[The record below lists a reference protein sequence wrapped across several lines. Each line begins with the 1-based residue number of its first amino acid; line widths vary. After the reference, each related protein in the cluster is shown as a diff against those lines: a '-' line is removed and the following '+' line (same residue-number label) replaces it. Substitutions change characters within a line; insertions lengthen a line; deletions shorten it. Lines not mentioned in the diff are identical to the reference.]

1 MPLMNRNGAAALK
14 RGLRLKR
21 EYGEAYPKGTETVAA
36 PATVSGEWACIM
48 PLAISREG
56 AGQQRPA
63 SQETCHFIG
72 QPQRTG
78 CSDGSEKV
86 YGPPQ
91 GVAFLHSIRRLGV
104 GFRSALQ
111 RPPLS
116 RGLSAP
122 SICMSC
128 NGHGASMQVRG
139 LRYGP
144 AGIDPLIDGVSF
156 QLDPGDRLAIVGP
169 NGAGK
174 TTLLRCLYRA
184 LKPGQGSVLLD
195 GYDIWSLDPRDL
207 ARRVAVVLQ
216 EMPADF
222 SFTVEDIVTMGRIP
236 WRRSGWLP
244 AIGQRSACAASE
256 KAAVWH
262 AMEHLNVVNLAKRGF
277 ATLSGG
283 EKQRVLVARALAQD
297 PQVLI
302 LDEPSNHLDIRNQL
316 EILDLLR
323 GLGITVI
330 TTLHDINLAAGFA
343 TRALLLHGGRAIA
356 EGLPEDV
363 LTEANLSATFSV
375 KAHIHATGN
384 GSAPNFS
391 FALRA

>member
-14 RGLRLKR
+14 PGLRLKR

-48 PLAISREG
+48 PLATSREG

-63 SQETCHFIG
+63 SQETCHFKG

-78 CSDGSEKV
+78 CSDGREKV
-86 YGPPQ
+86 FRPPQ
-91 GVAFLHSIRRLGV
+91 GVAFFRYIMRLSAGLTLDSRRD
-104 GFRSALQ
+104 ALNF
-111 RPPLS
+111 
-116 RGLSAP
+116 GLLAP

-128 NGHGASMQVRG
+128 SGHGASLEVRG
-139 LRYGP
+139 LGYSPG
-144 AGIDPLIDGVSF
+144 GIEPLIDGIGF
-156 QLDPGDRLAIVGP
+156 RLDPGDRLAIVGP

-184 LKPGQGSVLLD
+184 LKPGRGSVLLD
-195 GYDIWSLDPRDL
+195 GCDIWSLDPRDL

-222 SFTVEDIVTMGRIP
+222 AFTVEDIVTMGRIP

-244 AIGQRSACAASE
+244 AMGRRSPCAATE

-262 AMEHLNVVNLAKRGF
+262 AMEHLNVTELAKRGF

-283 EKQRVLVARALAQD
+283 EKQRVLIARALAQD
-297 PQVLI
+297 PQILI
-302 LDEPSNHLDIRNQL
+302 LDEPSNHLDIRHQL

-356 EGLPEDV
+356 EGRPDDV
-363 LTEANLSATFSV
+363 LTEANLSAAFSV
-375 KAHIHATGN
+375 KARIHATEN
-384 GSAPNFS
+384 GRAPNFS